1 MKKRLLAI
9 AMATLMGFSLVACS
23 SGSSEPKVDGS
34 SKAEESKDGESKAD
48 ESKADAGEKKA
59 ATDFKV
65 GMVTDVGLG
74 RSSKSTKGTWYSGK
88 VLGVKDR
95 FGLCS
100 EHRDIG

>member
-48 ESKADAGEKKA
+48 ESKAAG
-59 ATDFKV
+59 
-65 GMVTDVGLG
+65 L
-74 RSSKSTKGTWYSGK
+74 SGK
-88 VLGVKDR
+88 YFGIQQSTLGKVN
-95 FGLCS
+95 GCHL
-100 EHRDIG
+100 